1 MKRLGRVLGISSLGL
16 MIVACSSSSDGGVSG
31 AGGVAGSS
39 AGAASAGEAG
49 TSASGGGGKSGGAN
63 GNGGAAGK
71 GGSGGSGG
79 TGGSTNPSKT
89 GQVVFSA
96 YANKV
101 FALIASF
108 SDMPSGAAEH
118 CVETDLDGCSIEL
131 CDDSVPAPVTRPTA
145 GTITVTSP
153 DVAGSAVLQPS
164 ADGSYGKPQG
174 SFSSTFLGQE
184 GISITA
190 SGDEVP
196 AFQDNLT
203 IPLALLR
210 SEPYV
215 DNSDLHTRLYIPS
228 TQDLKLTWTR
238 GAPDVWLIVDAS
250 TARVDGKPGTAALY
264 CAFPSEAGTGTV
276 RSSLLKQLEQEALL
290 RNLTV
295 LIKRTTVADYAV
307 TLATTIDVY
316 DETKKFEVSSTLQLH
331 DP

>member
-1 MKRLGRVLGISSLGL
+1 M
-16 MIVACSSSSDGGVSG
+16 
-31 AGGVAGSS
+31 
-39 AGAASAGEAG
+39 
-49 TSASGGGGKSGGAN
+49 
-63 GNGGAAGK
+63 
-71 GGSGGSGG
+71 
-79 TGGSTNPSKT
+79 
-89 GQVVFSA
+89 
-96 YANKV
+96 
-101 FALIASF
+101 
-108 SDMPSGAAEH
+108 
-118 CVETDLDGCSIEL
+118 ETDLDGCSIEL
-131 CDDSVPAPVTRPTA
+131 CDDSVPAPATRPTA

-153 DVAGSAVLQPS
+153 DVAGSAVLEPS

-184 GISITA
+184 ALAIDA
-190 SGDEVP
+190 SGGEVP
-196 AFQDNLT
+196 AFQNNLS

-215 DNSDLHTRLYIPS
+215 DNSDLHTRLLIPS

-238 GAPDVWLIVDAS
+238 GAPDVWLIVDSS
-250 TARVDGKPGTAALY
+250 TARVDGKPGTASLY
-264 CAFPSEAGTGTV
+264 CAFPSEAGTGTI

-307 TLATTIDVY
+307 TLASTIDVY